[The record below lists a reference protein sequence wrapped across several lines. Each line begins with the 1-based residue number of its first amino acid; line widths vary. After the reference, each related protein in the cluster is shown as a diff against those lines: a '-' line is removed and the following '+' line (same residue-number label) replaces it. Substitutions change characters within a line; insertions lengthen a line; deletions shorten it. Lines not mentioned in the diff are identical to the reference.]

1 MDIGYET
8 VSFHN
13 PLGGVRNGPNN
24 RLAVISSARQLLI
37 VNLSSEE
44 TWDEAHNLLG
54 GNGPISGTPKAKP
67 VLRPFRI

>member
-24 RLAVISSARQLLI
+24 RLAAISSARQTLI
-37 VNLSSEE
+37 INLSSGE
-44 TWDEAHNLLG
+44 TCDGAHNLLG
-54 GNGPISGTPKAKP
+54 GNGPISGTPKANP
-67 VLRPFRI
+67 VLRPFKT